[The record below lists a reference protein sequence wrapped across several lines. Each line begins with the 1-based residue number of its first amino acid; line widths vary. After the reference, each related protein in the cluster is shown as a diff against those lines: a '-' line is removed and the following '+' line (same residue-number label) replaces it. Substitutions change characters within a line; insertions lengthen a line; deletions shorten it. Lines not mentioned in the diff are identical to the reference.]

1 MLLLLMV
8 HQMALGLFRLTA
20 AIGRDMVVA
29 NTGGSGV
36 LMILFLLGGFIIPL
50 GRLYQEILEKRQI
63 HIAMFL
69 LVIIAEFFR
78 HD

>member
-50 GRLYQEILEKRQI
+50 GRL
-63 HIAMFL
+63 
-69 LVIIAEFFR
+69 
-78 HD
+78 